1 MEPNPSAPDFCREAV
16 RQVRAAWIPA
26 TLAVAASTMIARLGA
41 LAFIGLLLGTA
52 AVLGLRRYRLVLE
65 RRRTE
70 PN

>member
-26 TLAVAASTMIARLGA
+26 TLAVAASTMIARLGT
-41 LAFIGLLLGTA
+41 LAFAGLVLA
-52 AVLGLRRYRLVLE
+52 AIALVVFRRYRLVLE

-70 PN
+70 P